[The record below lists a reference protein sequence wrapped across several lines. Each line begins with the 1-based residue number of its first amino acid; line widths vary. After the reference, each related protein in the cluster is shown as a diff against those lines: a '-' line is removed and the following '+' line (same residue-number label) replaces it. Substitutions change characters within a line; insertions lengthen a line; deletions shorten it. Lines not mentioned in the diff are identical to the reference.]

1 MKKYW
6 AIFCSFILALLLTAC
21 GTEFDG
27 SRIGNNNEFVMDYKV
42 FNKTDSQD
50 LIVEKGDTIHA
61 KIIVDEGNL
70 SFKIKKDDEVPV
82 YEGVNVSLSD
92 EFDVDI
98 EESGV
103 YTVTVMGEKAKGS
116 ISFTVVTN
124 Q

>member
-6 AIFCSFILALLLTAC
+6 AIFSSFILALLVIAC

-61 KIIVDEGNL
+61 KEKLNEIR
-70 SFKIKKDDEVPV
+70 
-82 YEGVNVSLSD
+82 
-92 EFDVDI
+92 EF
-98 EESGV
+98 GR
-103 YTVTVMGEKAKGS
+103 KL
-116 ISFTVVTN
+116 
-124 Q
+124 